1 MMGLSGQYMMVDV
14 VKLKSLLELEN
25 DDLFEEIEEL
35 NNDAEIK
42 LYDIDKMWDGL
53 HYLLTGVSASQPIE
67 GDKLSESI
75 VGVNLFN
82 SEDDNSDFIAYT
94 QLVDLPKIIEALTNV
109 DLDKLRTEFNPS
121 SFSKAEIYPDIWA
134 DEEKEDLFDELVE
147 HYTNLLSFYKKALEE
162 KANVIVSIY

>member
-1 MMGLSGQYMMVDV
+1 MGLLGQYMMVDE

-25 DDLFEEIEEL
+25 DDLVEEIEVLDNAGE
-35 NNDAEIK
+35 NK

-53 HYLLTGVSASQPIE
+53 HFLLTGVSASQPIE

-75 VGVNLFN
+75 VGVNVFN
-82 SEDDNSDFIAYT
+82 SEDENSDFIAYT
-94 QLVDLPKIIEALTNV
+94 KLVDLPKIIEVLTNV

-121 SFSKAEIYPDIWA
+121 SFSKAEIYPDIWNN
-134 DEEKEDLFDELVE
+134 EEKDDLFNEMVQ